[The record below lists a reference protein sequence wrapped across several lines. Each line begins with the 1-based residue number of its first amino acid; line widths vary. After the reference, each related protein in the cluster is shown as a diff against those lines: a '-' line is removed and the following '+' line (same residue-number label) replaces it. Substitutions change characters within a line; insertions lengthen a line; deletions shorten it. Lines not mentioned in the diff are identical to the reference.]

1 MHYALVFMLFLVG
14 LYGVVVKR
22 NLIKIIVSLVI
33 METAINV
40 FIIMIGY
47 KADGMAPIMDQ
58 TMATEIFIRRSVDP
72 LPQAL
77 VLTAIVIGLG
87 VTAMTVS
94 IAMRLHQRYG
104 TYDVREIRRLK
115 G

>member
-1 MHYALVFMLFLVG
+1 MHYALVFLLFMIG

-33 METAINV
+33 LETGINV
-40 FIIMIGY
+40 FIVMIGY
-47 KADGMAPIMDQ
+47 RDGGIAPIMDQ
-58 TMATEIFIRRSVDP
+58 TMATEVFIRNAVDP

-94 IAMRLHQRYG
+94 IAMRLYERYG

>member
-1 MHYALVFMLFLVG
+1 MHFALVFLLFMIG

-22 NLIKIIVSLVI
+22 NLIKIIISLVI
-33 METAINV
+33 LETGINV
-40 FIIMIGY
+40 FIVMVGY
-47 KADGMAPIMDQ
+47 RDGGMAPIMEQ
-58 TMATEIFIRRSVDP
+58 TMATETFVRNAVDP

-87 VTAMTVS
+87 VIAMTVS
-94 IAMRLHQRYG
+94 IAMRLYERYG

>member
-1 MHYALVFMLFLVG
+1 MHYALVLMLFMIG
-14 LYGVVVKR
+14 LYGIVVKR
-22 NLIKIIVSLVI
+22 NLIKIIISLVI

-47 KADGMAPIMDQ
+47 RSGGMAPIMQQ
-58 TMATEIFIRRSVDP
+58 TMATEVFIRNSVDP
-72 LPQAL
+72 VPQAL

-94 IAMRLHQRYG
+94 IAMRLYERYG
-104 TYDVREIRRLK
+104 TYDVREIRRLR